1 MGVRV
6 YEPGMRIRTDGDY
19 GHRIDTIQA
28 AMDALDENT
37 KTAAVLAACEHARQ
51 DRRAKEQALAHPD
64 MTEELAE
71 ILSTSAIQLHYE
83 ITASVDTA

>member
-1 MGVRV
+1 
-6 YEPGMRIRTDGDY
+6 MRIRTDGDY

-64 MTEELAE
+64 MTPELAE
-71 ILSTSAIQLHYE
+71 ILSTSAMQLHYE
-83 ITASVDTA
+83 ITATVDTA

>member
-19 GHRIDTIQA
+19 VHRIDTIQA
-28 AMDALDENT
+28 AMTALDENT

-51 DRRAKEQALAHPD
+51 DRRAKEKALAHPD

-71 ILSTSAIQLHYE
+71 LLSTSELQLTYKVE
-83 ITASVDTA
+83 TAVTVD